1 MAGELLAYVQRFS
14 LKAKR
19 VIYGYMIY
27 ELSDHLSK
35 VVIFYLRREE
45 MKKIILVYLI
55 FLIFL
60 PNKAF
65 SKWGSIARSVGKV
78 GQNYSNIDTL
88 SNVNTLTRS
97 IARGSKGLQ
106 NTKHEGKISE
116 KEYYPNGNV
125 KLEVINYG
133 KYNKVYS
140 YYENGNV
147 KLEIIN
153 YGKYNNAYG
162 YYENGNVEGI
172 GYLIKENNGEI
183 NGVITFYTPEGVK
196 DRVVKGTFKDGNYVL
211 EIKTYHKNGNIK
223 LIGTLRNGEYVGV
236 WREYYVDGNLAREV
250 NI

>member
-1 MAGELLAYVQRFS
+1 
-14 LKAKR
+14 
-19 VIYGYMIY
+19 
-27 ELSDHLSK
+27 
-35 VVIFYLRREE
+35 

-133 KYNKVYS
+133 KYNNVYS

-147 KLEIIN
+147 E
-153 YGKYNNAYG
+153 GK
-162 YYENGNVEGI
+162 

-183 NGVITFYTPEGVK
+183 NGVITIYTPEGVK
-196 DRVVKGTFKDGNYVL
+196 DRVVKGTSKDGNYVL

-236 WREYYVDGNLAREV
+236 WREYYEDGNLAREV